1 MNDLTL
7 NDGVDLDRRRLLT
20 QATAAAGAA
29 GFVFTATP
37 FVASWLPSER
47 ARMIGE
53 PVEVDV
59 SKLEPG
65 AMLTVAWRRKPVWV
79 LRRSPSML
87 QQIEAAR
94 PFLLDP
100 DSTGSLQPDYARNE
114 ARALNPEYLVLVGI
128 CTHLG
133 CSPQPKFEA
142 ADPSVAR
149 DWPGGFFCQCHG
161 SKYDLAGR
169 VFKGVP
175 APANMTVPPYRFLDP
190 QRILIGSDTA

>member
-1 MNDLTL
+1 MSELILD
-7 NDGVDLDRRRLLT
+7 DVVDPDRRRLLVR
-20 QATAAAGAA
+20 ATAVAGAA
-29 GFVFTATP
+29 GIAFTATP

-59 SKLEPG
+59 SKLDPG

-79 LRRSPSML
+79 LRRSPAML
-87 QQIEAAR
+87 RQLDAAR

-133 CSPQPKFEA
+133 CSPEAKFRAE
-142 ADPSVAR
+142 DPSVAR

-175 APANMTVPPYRFLDP
+175 APSNMTVPPYRFLDP